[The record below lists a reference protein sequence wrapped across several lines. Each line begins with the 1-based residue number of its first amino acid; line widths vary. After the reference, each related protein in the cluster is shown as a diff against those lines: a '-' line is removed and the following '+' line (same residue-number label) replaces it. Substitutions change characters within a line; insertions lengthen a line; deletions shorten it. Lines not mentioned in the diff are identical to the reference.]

1 MIKRYIVSTSHV
13 MIMTHDE
20 SLKMNHAIQKDM
32 MSTVRA
38 VNLLSE
44 VLQMRYTDVRLLR
57 LSPK

>member
-1 MIKRYIVSTSHV
+1 MSTSHV
-13 MIMTHDE
+13 MIMTHDV